1 MFCKRKYIVDTKDE
15 EHVRRMRALIL
26 TRRYQFVVGEGSD
39 VLKGWCRDMS
49 VDASSLLVLSDVILD
64 MSKKARKR
72 EYQEHSELRFFNTP
86 FAAFINEGRNGAAG
100 ERRTGAEEDQA

>member
-1 MFCKRKYIVDTKDE
+1 MFCKRKYIVDTKNRD
-15 EHVRRMRALIL
+15 HVRRMNALIL

-49 VDASSLLVLSDVILD
+49 VDASSFLVLSDVILD
-64 MSKKARKR
+64 LSKKAQTR

-86 FAAFINEGRNGAAG
+86 FAAFINEAANGTAG
-100 ERRTGAEEDQA
+100 ERRTGIEEE